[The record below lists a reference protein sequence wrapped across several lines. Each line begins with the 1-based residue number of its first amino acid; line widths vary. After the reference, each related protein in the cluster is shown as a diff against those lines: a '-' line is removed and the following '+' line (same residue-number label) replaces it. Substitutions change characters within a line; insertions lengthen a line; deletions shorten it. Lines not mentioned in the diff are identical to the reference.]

1 MANILTTS
9 DNIADELQS
18 LMVGKNVWL
27 LLKFFNELCIMNAK
41 HAESS
46 VKFLS
51 THNRHHGICAAEED
65 RDLRIAK

>member
-27 LLKFFNELCIMNAK
+27 LLKFFDELCTMNAK
-41 HAESS
+41 RAESS

-51 THNRHHGICAAEED
+51 TQ
-65 RDLRIAK
+65 